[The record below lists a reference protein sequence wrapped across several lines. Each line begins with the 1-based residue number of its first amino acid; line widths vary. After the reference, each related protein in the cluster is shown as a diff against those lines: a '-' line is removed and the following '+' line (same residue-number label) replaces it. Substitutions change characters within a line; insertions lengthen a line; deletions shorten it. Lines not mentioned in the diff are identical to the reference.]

1 LSALGRVLERFA
13 GGEFVGDRWD
23 SVGAVAHLLPT
34 EQLLYR
40 VSIRDTD
47 IWNRH
52 DPLGCIAMSYKARP
66 FSARWD
72 ADVLERLERRSEQAG
87 TSRSRLAER
96 YVDEGTR
103 MDEHPGIL
111 FRSGPTGRRA
121 ALAGGPDVWEL
132 MQTVKS
138 GRARGDTAV
147 TATADLLD
155 LTESQVRIAVRYYA
169 AYPDEIDERIKR
181 NVEEADAAE
190 AAWKR
195 EQAALA

>member
-1 LSALGRVLERFA
+1 
-13 GGEFVGDRWD
+13 
-23 SVGAVAHLLPT
+23 
-34 EQLLYR
+34 
-40 VSIRDTD
+40 
-47 IWNRH
+47 
-52 DPLGCIAMSYKARP
+52 MSYKART

-72 ADVLERLERRSEQAG
+72 AEVLERLERRSEQAG

-103 MDEHPGIL
+103 MDEHPGIA
-111 FRSGPTGRRA
+111 FRGGPTGRRA
-121 ALAGGPDVWEL
+121 ALASGPDVWEI

-138 GRARGDTAV
+138 GKARGDAAV

-155 LTESQVRIAVRYYA
+155 LTEPQVRIAVRYYA
-169 AYPDEIDERIKR
+169 AYTDEIDKQIRR
-181 NVEEADAAE
+181 NVEEANAAE